1 MRRHIVRSEARERGA
16 ILVFALFLIVLLA
29 VIGIALINTA
39 GRDRIAAA
47 QAATR
52 ERAFACAEAGLQYGR
67 RYFGRVYE
75 GTHGWNDYL
84 DGTTPGYAYTPGSTT
99 PPTLSALP
107 RQVRGATDGSTYD
120 TGTLVDGAPQFWV
133 SIRDDDDERPSGI
146 ATDVPTKDNNE
157 AVILRSECTAFYYTE
172 GGKDVSA
179 AVEAVMVHV
188 QNASGYG
195 NASLTSNSPDVVGR
209 LGSD

>member
-1 MRRHIVRSEARERGA
+1 MRRHVVRPEARERGA
-16 ILVFALFLIVLLA
+16 ILVFALFLIALLA

-67 RYFGRVYE
+67 RFFGREYE
-75 GTHGWNDYL
+75 ASHGWNDYL
-84 DGTTPGYAYTPGSTT
+84 DRTTKPGYAYPQAATLPG
-99 PPTLSALP
+99 LP
-107 RQVRGATDGSTYD
+107 KQVRGASDGSTYD
-120 TGTLVDGAPQFWV
+120 AGTQVDGRPQFWI
-133 SIRDDDDERPSGI
+133 SIRDDDDERPNGI

-172 GGKDVSA
+172 GGKDMTA
-179 AVEAVMVHV
+179 AAEALMVHV

-195 NASLTSNSPDVVGR
+195 NASLTSNSPDVLGK

>member
-1 MRRHIVRSEARERGA
+1 MRRHVVRPEARERGA
-16 ILVFALFLIVLLA
+16 ILVFALFLIALLA

-52 ERAFACAEAGLQYGR
+52 ERAFACAEEGLQYGR

-84 DGTTPGYAYTPGSTT
+84 DGTIPGYRYTPGSTT
-99 PPTLSALP
+99 PPRPSSLP

-120 TGTLVDGAPQFWV
+120 DARWSAAPQFWV
-133 SIRDDDDERPSGI
+133 SIRDDDDERPNGI

-157 AVILRSECTAFYYTE
+157 VVILRSECTAFYYTE
-172 GGKDVSA
+172 GGKDMTA
-179 AVEAVMVHV
+179 AVEALMVHV

-195 NASLTSNSPDVVGR
+195 NASLTSNSPDVLGK